1 MNAFFAQVY
10 HSLFD
15 VEYKMCNKAYVSLSK
30 YQRERDKLRE
40 NLRERERERER
51 EDCQS
56 DKHKLSEI
64 KLHRTC
70 TIITVNV

>member
-15 VEYKMCNKAYVSLSK
+15 VEYKMCNKAYVFLSK

-51 EDCQS
+51 EGCQS
-56 DKHKLSEI
+56 DKHKLNEI
-64 KLHRTC
+64 KLHHTC

>member
-15 VEYKMCNKAYVSLSK
+15 VEYKMCNKAYVFLSK

-40 NLRERERERER
+40 NLREREREKAVS
-51 EDCQS
+51 QIS
-56 DKHKLSEI
+56 I
-64 KLHRTC
+64 
-70 TIITVNV
+70 N